1 MNIYLLC
8 IDDSLCLCIKA
19 DTCDEA
25 KKIVERRFP
34 EAKSIRLKVD
44 TFASREAVA
53 PASYGNLLS
62 PSVY

>member
-44 TFASREAVA
+44 TFARDRAAVA
-53 PASYGNLLS
+53 PTSYGDLS
-62 PSVY
+62 VAY